1 MNPLTAE
8 WVEKAEGDLV
18 TARRERY
25 ARRTPNYDA
34 ACFHTQQMAEKYLKA
49 FIQESQLP
57 VPRTHDLVELL
68 LLCQPFEASFILIE
82 TEIKSLNGYAV
93 SVRYPG
99 QTVIKDDAVQ
109 AVRQA
114 SVVRKFVREKLGLS
128 I

>member
-8 WVEKAEGDLV
+8 WVEKAEGDFV

-34 ACFHTQQMAEKYLKA
+34 ACFHAQQMAEKYLKA
-49 FIQESQLP
+49 FLQEHQMSI
-57 VPRTHDLVELL
+57 PRIHDLVELL
-68 LLCQPFEASFILIE
+68 TICQPVEPSFILVE
-82 TEIKSLNGYAV
+82 SELKSLNGYAV
-93 SVRYPG
+93 GVRYPG